1 MSRLLRRLLVVAAI
15 LIAGAPA
22 HAGSLANA
30 VLEEINFAR
39 TQPQEYARELRR
51 YRTAFNGRIVTD
63 ERGGQR
69 MSFEGVRAV
78 DEAIAYLERQ
88 QPLGPLR
95 RGSVLAMAAADHV
108 IEQGRRG
115 AHGHISADGATPGRR
130 VAVRGGGRFV
140 SETIAYGESDPVG
153 VVRSLIVDD
162 GVPNRAHRAVI
173 FMSHLR
179 YAGVG
184 CGAHVQYDVMC
195 VVDYAPTVDG
205 QPPRGP
211 DFAQT
216 DAEMPRPIRHAF

>member
-1 MSRLLRRLLVVAAI
+1 MSRLLRRLFLVAAI

-22 HAGSLANA
+22 HARSLENA

-51 YRTAFNGRIVTD
+51 YRTAFNGRIVSD
-63 ERGGQR
+63 ERGDR

-78 DEAIAYLERQ
+78 DEAIAFLERQ
-88 QPLGPLR
+88 QPLEPLR
-95 RGSVLAMAAADHV
+95 RGSVLAMAATDHV
-108 IEQGRRG
+108 VEQGRRG
-115 AHGHISADGATPGRR
+115 SYGHISANGANPGRR

-162 GVPNRAHRAVI
+162 GVPNRSHRAVI

-184 CGAHVQYDVMC
+184 CGAHAQYDVMC

-211 DFAQT
+211 DYAQT
-216 DAEMPRPIRHAF
+216 DTPRLVRYAF